1 MPVVFPVKG
10 TNGPSTYTSGA
21 QLAAADLNAGFKA
34 VNALAPSGKGS
45 LISADAANSPVD
57 LPMTVTNGYVLTSD
71 SAQTL
76 GMKWAAVSISA
87 NTVLTSPIETWSLN
101 TSTGATGTINFDAK
115 TAGVYYYTQVATSNF
130 TLNFR
135 GDGTTTLASLLSV
148 GQSITL
154 AFLNTNDAT
163 NPYYPNVIKIDST
176 TLTPVWQGGVAPTA
190 GNVSS
195 IDAYTFNIVKLTA
208 TPTYKIFASVV
219 KFA

>member
-34 VNALAPSGKGS
+34 VNAIAPSGKGS

-76 GMKWAAVSISA
+76 GLKWAPVSITA
-87 NTVLTSPIETWSLN
+87 NTVLTSPLETWSLN

-115 TAGVYYYTQVATSNF
+115 TAGVYLYTTAATSNF
-130 TLNFR
+130 TINFR
-135 GDGTTTLASLLSV
+135 GDGSTTLSSILAV
-148 GQSITL
+148 GQSITV
-154 AFLNTNDAT
+154 AFLNTNDST
-163 NPYYPNVIKIDST
+163 HTYYPNTLQIDGV

-190 GNVSS
+190 GNISS
-195 IDAYTFNIVKLTA
+195 VDAYTFNIVKLAA